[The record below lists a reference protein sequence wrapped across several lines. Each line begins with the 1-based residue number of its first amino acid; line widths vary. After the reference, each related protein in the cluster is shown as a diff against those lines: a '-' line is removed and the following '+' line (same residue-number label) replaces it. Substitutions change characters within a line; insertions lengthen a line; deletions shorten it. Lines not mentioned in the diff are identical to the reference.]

1 MFWVSGISYG
11 NGFVPYML
19 DYYEQVVVVDIRKD
33 TASVASIIEKYNV
46 TDALIINNCQAA
58 ISLQPDLKA
67 KVLS

>member
-1 MFWVSGISYG
+1 
-11 NGFVPYML
+11 ML